1 VKRLNP
7 RRVKI
12 HRSYTVEEVARL
24 FRVHKNTVRAW
35 VKAGLPAIDGR
46 RPLLILGRDL
56 ASFLFS
62 QRQRKRQS
70 CRSGQLYCLRCRAPK
85 NPAVRMADYIPIT
98 SRLGNLRGLCPDCG
112 RLMYRLVSQW
122 KLREVAGDLEVQ
134 VAQAQQR
141 IKDSACSRLNS
152 DFDEVA

>member
-1 VKRLNP
+1 MKRLNP

-62 QRQRKRQS
+62 RRRRKQQS

-112 RLMYRLVSQW
+112 GLMYRLVSQR
-122 KLREVAGDLEVQ
+122 KLGEVAGDLEVQ

-141 IKDSACSRLNS
+141 INDCVCPRLNS
-152 DFDEVA
+152 DLDEVA